1 MTMRIRPA
9 RSVDVFALV
18 EMLEEQHARSRYVG
32 QVGIDAKYARSLL
45 AQAIQRH
52 GGTHAGGALVN
63 VITQTGGEVICGFC
77 VGVLDRVY
85 QIGDRLVAQDAFLVV
100 RNGAPPLA
108 SAKLLS
114 HYIQWA
120 ASNPAVFEIT
130 LSHTD
135 ALPEG
140 ERIGALYERLGFQK
154 CGALYR
160 RDNIARKEALAA

>member
-1 MTMRIRPA
+1 MTMQIRPA

-18 EMLEEQHARSRYVG
+18 EMLEEQHARSRYAGRVA
-32 QVGIDAKYARSLL
+32 IDAKYARSLL

-63 VITQTGGEVICGFC
+63 VLQDGREVIQAFC

-85 QIGDRLVAQDAFLVV
+85 QIGDRLVAQDAFLVA
-100 RNGAPPLA
+100 REGAPPLA
-108 SAKLLS
+108 SIKLLS
-114 HYIQWA
+114 RYIQWA
-120 ASNPAVFEIT
+120 ATNPAVFEIT

-135 ALPEG
+135 AMPEG